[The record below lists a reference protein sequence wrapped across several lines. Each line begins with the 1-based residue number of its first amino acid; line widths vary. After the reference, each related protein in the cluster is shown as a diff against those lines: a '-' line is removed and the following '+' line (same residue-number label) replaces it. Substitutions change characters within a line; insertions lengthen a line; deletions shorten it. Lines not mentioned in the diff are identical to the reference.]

1 MWKWLG
7 GCLVVLVF
15 LIVAGSWWGYQAMK
29 NNLSPD
35 GTDRVMIAGSPTR
48 VFAALA
54 NGDSVVKWMGQ
65 GNTITT
71 TRRGPFAA
79 GDSLQVAL
87 RSTISMG
94 MARRPMTWQVK
105 EVIPN
110 ALIAF
115 ELLSDSTH
123 RVVAIR
129 RDSLSAVGDS
139 TSIVSTIA
147 APLLD
152 SIQAA
157 RKTQKAKSS
166 DAFLG
171 LTSDLIVSA
180 FRMQSKVD
188 LLSLKAHIENS
199 AMPSRR

>member
-35 GTDRVMIAGSPTR
+35 GTDRIMIAGTPAR

-65 GNTITT
+65 GNTIST

-79 GDSLQVAL
+79 GDSLQVTL
-87 RSTISMG
+87 RSKFN
-94 MARRPMTWQVK
+94 MARGAMTWEVK
-105 EVIPN
+105 QVIPN

-115 ELLSDSTH
+115 ELLSDSSH
-123 RVVAIR
+123 RVVAVR

-139 TSIVSTIA
+139 TSIVSKIVT
-147 APLLD
+147 PLLD
-152 SIQAA
+152 SLQTA
-157 RKTQKAKSS
+157 RKSPKGSPG

-171 LTSDLIVSA
+171 LTSDLILAA

-188 LLSLKAHIENS
+188 LLNLKAHIENTP
-199 AMPSRR
+199 MPLRR